1 MKTHFS
7 KTSFNENQLSFDYLK
22 KDVCKWIQRTL
33 FSFVF
38 IILFFNINAQW
49 NKIGIDL
56 DGDANFANFGISSAI
71 SSNGEII
78 AYGTPYHDA
87 GGTGRGRVKVYKL
100 INGNWVQLGGNIDG
114 QNDIDNYG
122 KSIALSS
129 DGLRIAIGGPFCGAI
144 DNRRGRV
151 QVYDYI
157 NGTWVQVG
165 GNINGLGGFHY
176 FGESVALSSD
186 GNTLV
191 VGSPQ
196 WGTGPGNIR
205 IFKLINGNWFQ
216 EGLTLFGV
224 NYGENFGYDVAI
236 SSDGTIVSGSAPYY
250 NHPDTTNKGEVRV
263 FQNTGGS
270 WSQLGSGIEGQGQ
283 ADICG
288 WAIDLSANG
297 LTLAVGAPQNSGF
310 KGRVRVFEYQSGAWT
325 QKGYNINGEDLS
337 DKSGWAV
344 SLSADGNRV
353 AIGAPANAGGSYQAG
368 HVRVYAFDNGNWNQV
383 DSDIDGE
390 ALGDASGYSLE
401 LSSDGATVVI
411 GAPENDAG
419 GFNKGHMR
427 VYNKPVCVAPE
438 FTSCPIDITVST
450 NSNTCSYLSNYTC
463 SASGNPSPV
472 FSYVF
477 TGATNQSGNGKG
489 SGQLLNLGTTHI
501 DIAATNSCGEVHCQF
516 NITVLDQ
523 TKPELSCPPAIT
535 LTTPPGICEIDE
547 SEVDLGTAV
556 ANDNCGILSF
566 GHNAPQTYA
575 VGLVNV
581 KWTAKDF
588 SLNKSNC
595 IQKVTINADHCGVP
609 EQVFHHSITHQ
620 SVVLEW
626 NPGLCSNSYQT
637 RYRYEISSGN
647 WSSWTS
653 WSALNNTTRPLVNL
667 YASTFYNYQ
676 VRAKCGPTQ
685 YSDAVNGWFTTQS
698 QNFSGFTTR
707 SADRFIHPL
716 MEGKF
721 NPIHVFPNP
730 ADRWINVSWTEG
742 ESAFKKIEI
751 MDIYGDIRYEQ
762 TLASDAKELKIELCD
777 LNLHPGVYIL
787 RLCSDVKSVETKI
800 VLSK

>member
-1 MKTHFS
+1 MKTYVNSEFKSYLSAHF
-7 KTSFNENQLSFDYLK
+7 KLVKYITLK
-22 KDVCKWIQRTL
+22 MLQRQWL
-33 FSFVF
+33 AFVF
-38 IILFFNINAQW
+38 IILFLNTNAQW
-49 NKIGIDL
+49 TKIGLDV
-56 DGDANFANFGISSAI
+56 DGDANFSQLGISTSI

-78 AYGTPYHDA
+78 AFGAPDHD
-87 GGTGRGRVKVYKL
+87 GGGYGRGRVKVYKL
-100 INGNWVQLGGNIDG
+100 INGNWTQLGSSIDG

-122 KSIALSS
+122 RSISLSS
-129 DGLRIAIGGPFCGAI
+129 DGLRIAIGGPTCGAV

-151 QVYDYI
+151 QVFDYI
-157 NGTWVQVG
+157 NGAWTPAG
-165 GNINGLGGFHY
+165 GSINGLGSFHY
-176 FGESVALSSD
+176 FGQSVSLSSD

-196 WGTGPGNIR
+196 WGTGTGNIR
-205 IFKLINGNWFQ
+205 IFKFINGNWTQ
-216 EGLTLFGV
+216 EGSTIFGV
-224 NYGENFGYDVAI
+224 SHGENFGYDVAI

-263 FQNTGGS
+263 FQNSGGS
-270 WSQLGSGIEGQGQ
+270 WSQIGSGIEGQGQ

-310 KGRVRVFEYQSGAWT
+310 KGRVRVFEYQSGVWT
-325 QKGYNINGEDLS
+325 QKGYNINGEDLG

-368 HVRVYAFDNGNWNQV
+368 HVRVYAFENGNWNQV

-390 ALGDASGYSLE
+390 AWGDASGYSLE
-401 LSSDGATVVI
+401 LSSDGASVVI

-419 GFNKGHMR
+419 GTNKGHMR
-427 VYNKPVCVAPE
+427 VYHNPVCVAPE

-463 SASGNPSPV
+463 LASGNPSPV

-477 TGATNQSGNGKG
+477 TGATNQSGNGTG
-489 SGQLLNLGTTHI
+489 SGQSLNLGTTHI
-501 DIAATNSCGEVHCQF
+501 DVAATNSCGEVHCQF

-535 LTTPPGICEIDE
+535 LTTTPGICEIDE
-547 SEVDLGTAV
+547 SEVDLGTAA
-556 ANDNCGILSF
+556 ANDNCGILSISN
-566 GHNAPQTYA
+566 NAPQIYA
-575 VGLVNV
+575 VGLVTV

-595 IQKVTINADHCGVP
+595 IQKVNVNADQCGVP
-609 EQVFHHSITHQ
+609 VQVYHHSVTHQ
-620 SVVLEW
+620 SAVLEW
-626 NPGLCSNSYQT
+626 NPGLCSNNYQT

-676 VRAKCGPTQ
+676 VRAKCGPAQ
-685 YSDAVNGWFTTQS
+685 YSDPVNGWFTTES
-698 QNFSGFTTR
+698 QNFSGASTR
-707 SADRFIHPL
+707 SDDRPIRL
-716 MEGKF
+716 VMEGKS

-730 ADRWINVSWTEG
+730 AYQWLHVSWEDRNSG
-742 ESAFKKIEI
+742 FNRIEL
-751 MDIYGDIRYEQ
+751 MDIYGKIRYERM
-762 TLASDAKELKIELCD
+762 LASDVRELKIELYD
-777 LNLHPGVYIL
+777 FNLHAGFYLL
-787 RLCSDVKSVETKI
+787 RLSSDVKSVETKI